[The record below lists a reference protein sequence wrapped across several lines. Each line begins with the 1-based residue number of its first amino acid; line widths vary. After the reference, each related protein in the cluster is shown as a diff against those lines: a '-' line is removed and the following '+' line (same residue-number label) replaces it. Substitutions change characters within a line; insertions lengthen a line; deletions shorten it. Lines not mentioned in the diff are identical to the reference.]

1 MRQHVENQRHRINM
15 LTQQVHDKD
24 DKITD
29 LQKWIDYYQ
38 GDLASTPL
46 WVSRAGERFHVR
58 PECDSLRH
66 ANPGGITLLTL
77 HSRFAFEQR

>member
-24 DKITD
+24 DTITD

-46 WVSRAGERFHVR
+46 WVSRAGERFHV
-58 PECDSLRH
+58 
-66 ANPGGITLLTL
+66 
-77 HSRFAFEQR
+77 